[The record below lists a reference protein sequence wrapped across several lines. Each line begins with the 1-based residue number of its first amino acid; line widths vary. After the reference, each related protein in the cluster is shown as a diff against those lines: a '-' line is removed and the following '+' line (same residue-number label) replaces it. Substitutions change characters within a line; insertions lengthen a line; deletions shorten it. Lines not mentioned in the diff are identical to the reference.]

1 MSERPSRLPPLA
13 ARWRGLAPLLLLAG
27 CAALSGCARRQE
39 GFKISNVSGLVAP
52 LELHMTNDQGQPVTA
67 RSFRHDV
74 VLLYFG
80 YTSCGDACP
89 TTMATLANAL
99 RQLGPKA
106 ARVRVLFV
114 TVDPRRDSAAV
125 LRRYLGNFG
134 PEFIGLRG
142 DTSQLTA
149 LIKRYRVAY
158 HYEQPDK
165 YGNYVVD
172 HSSAIFIFGPRGRA
186 RLLAQLGAP
195 PQQVAADVGRLLDNG

>member
-1 MSERPSRLPPLA
+1 MRERRFSLPSLA
-13 ARWRGLAPLLLLAG
+13 APVRGLAPLLFLGACAALAG
-27 CAALSGCARRQE
+27 CARPQE
-39 GFKISNVSGLVAP
+39 GFKINNVSGLVAP
-52 LELHMTNDQGQPVTA
+52 LKLDMTSDQGAPVTA
-67 RSFRHDV
+67 GSFRHDV

-125 LRRYLGNFG
+125 LKRYLGNFG

-142 DTSQLTA
+142 DASQLTA
-149 LIKRYRVAY
+149 LVKRYRVAY

-165 YGNYVVD
+165 DGDYVVD

-186 RLLAQLGAP
+186 RLLAQLGATS
-195 PQQVAADVGRLLDNG
+195 QQLAADVGRLLENG